1 MNVLFLKDKFS
12 FLMIKV
18 ILFLLSDQQL
28 LDTQSFCLVFLFKKG
43 TSVAIIIVEALK
55 RWKPQHDV
63 IVKNIVSM
71 LYRVYGSNIRWG
83 LEGSNFDRLGSLLSS
98 SLWSNIT
105 ENDKAYH
112 SSPYKQAS
120 TLI

>member
-1 MNVLFLKDKFS
+1 
-12 FLMIKV
+12 MIKV
-18 ILFLLSDQQL
+18 ILFLLSDQQS

-105 ENDKAYH
+105 ENDIAYH